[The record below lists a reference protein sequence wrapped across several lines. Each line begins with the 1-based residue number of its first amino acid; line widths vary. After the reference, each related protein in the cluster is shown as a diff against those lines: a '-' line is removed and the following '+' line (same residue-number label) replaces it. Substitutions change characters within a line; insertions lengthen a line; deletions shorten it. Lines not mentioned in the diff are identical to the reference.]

1 MNCKQIEELLPLYA
15 GHDLSQRREQLVTA
29 HLQSCTACSLAAAGY
44 HDARELM
51 RDFAPPVF
59 GDEVYAEIRKNVWQR
74 IERKPPPPSIFESI
88 AVWFQPRFVWTA
100 SVAALL
106 ITISAGGLYFIVK
119 ESTVRPANVVS
130 IPKPVTP
137 DAGPPRE
144 TRGGV
149 PLTPGEGSP
158 KQRQANMPKRQPD
171 RIATHDRG
179 NALVAYSPDAQTTVQ
194 KKTGAQPSR
203 LPIRASK
210 TLALQSADDLDLA
223 PRGSEKALRM
233 EIQTRNP
240 NIRIIWFA
248 QPN

>member
-15 GHDLSQRREQLVTA
+15 GHDLAQRREQLVIA
-29 HLQSCTACSLAAAGY
+29 HLQSCTACSFAAAVY
-44 HDARELM
+44 RDARELM

-74 IERKPPPPSIFESI
+74 IEIKPPPPSIFESI

-100 SVAALL
+100 SAAALL
-106 ITISAGGLYFIVK
+106 ITISVGGLYFIVK
-119 ESTVRPANVVS
+119 ESTVRPVNVVNV
-130 IPKPVTP
+130 PRTFTGEV
-137 DAGPPRE
+137 GPPPE
-144 TRGGV
+144 TPGGV

-158 KQRQANMPKRQPD
+158 KQRQAPKRQRKPD
-171 RIATHDRG
+171 RIAAPDRA
-179 NALVAYSPDAQTTVQ
+179 NALVAYSPDAQVTTVH
-194 KKTGAQPSR
+194 PSA
-203 LPIRASK
+203 PIIG
-210 TLALQSADDLDLA
+210 TDNLDLA

-248 QPN
+248 QPD